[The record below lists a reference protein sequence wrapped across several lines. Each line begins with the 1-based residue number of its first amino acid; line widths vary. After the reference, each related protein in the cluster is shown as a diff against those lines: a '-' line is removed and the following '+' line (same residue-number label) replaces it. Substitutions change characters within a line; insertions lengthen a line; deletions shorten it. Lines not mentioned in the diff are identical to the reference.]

1 MFSFHVWYFHTHDTF
16 DCEHIKEDL
25 SGSNFY
31 QTLLM
36 KLFKELQTDFF
47 SELNPETE
55 QKALET
61 LSIQQLL
68 LYKRLKITPLDA
80 SLRTTFVNSL

>member
-55 QKALET
+55 
-61 LSIQQLL
+61 
-68 LYKRLKITPLDA
+68 
-80 SLRTTFVNSL
+80 